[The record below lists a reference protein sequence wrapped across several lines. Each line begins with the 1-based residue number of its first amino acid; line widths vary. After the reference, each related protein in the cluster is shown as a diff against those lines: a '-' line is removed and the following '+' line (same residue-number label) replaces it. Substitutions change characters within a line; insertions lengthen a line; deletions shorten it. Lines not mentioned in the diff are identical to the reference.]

1 MNLNRL
7 KSRTGEYLYIIL
19 GTAFMAVAIKSVYDV
34 MGLVTGGFT
43 GISIMIRGM
52 SEAYTGRGIPLWF
65 TNTILNIPL
74 FLVAIHKKGMRFLWK
89 SLFGM
94 LLLSFWLYV
103 IPSFE
108 FIKGDILL
116 TAIFGGL
123 LTGVGIGMV
132 LRAGATTGGVDLLA
146 TLLHSALPRYSVVQ
160 LMQAIDA
167 VIILLGAY
175 IFGMNRA
182 LYAIMAVFV
191 TTRVSDAIIEGWKL
205 AKFVYIITEKYKEV
219 SNVVMEQLQRGI
231 TALDGRG
238 MYSGEE
244 KAVLFCVVS
253 KKEIV
258 RLKELIY
265 QVDESAFVIVA
276 DVREV
281 LGEGFVE
288 T

>member
-1 MNLNRL
+1 M
-7 KSRTGEYLYIIL
+7 
-19 GTAFMAVAIKSVYDV
+19 
-34 MGLVTGGFT
+34 
-43 GISIMIRGM
+43 
-52 SEAYTGRGIPLWF
+52 
-65 TNTILNIPL
+65 
-74 FLVAIHKKGMRFLWK
+74 
-89 SLFGM
+89 
-94 LLLSFWLYV
+94 
-103 IPSFE
+103 
-108 FIKGDILL
+108 
-116 TAIFGGL
+116 
-123 LTGVGIGMV
+123 
-132 LRAGATTGGVDLLA
+132 
-146 TLLHSALPRYSVVQ
+146 
-160 LMQAIDA
+160 
-167 VIILLGAY
+167 
-175 IFGMNRA
+175 
-182 LYAIMAVFV
+182 YAIMAVFV

-205 AKFVYIITEKYKEV
+205 AKSVYIITEKYKEV